1 MGRKPLIEYN
11 EGVYHLIQRGNNRGF
26 IFDRK
31 EDKEYLLE
39 LIKDFQQIM
48 GFDCYGYVVMGNH

>member
-1 MGRKPLIEYN
+1 LGRKPMIEYS

-26 IFDRK
+26 IFERK

-39 LIKDFQQIM
+39 LIRDFQRSM
-48 GFDCYGYVVMGNH
+48 GFECMAM